1 MNVDPRLL
9 AAAAVARGAPVAPAV
24 VPRHEVMDPRFA
36 TFVLANAALEPLVE
50 GCRWLEGPVWF
61 GDQGLLLVSDL
72 PNDRILRVT
81 EAGEVSVYRQ
91 PAGFVNGQTRDR
103 EGRLVACSHLHRSIT
118 RTGLDGVVETLVD
131 RYRGKRLNA
140 PNDIVVKRD
149 GTIWFTDPPYGTQS
163 DYEGEKQVP
172 ELPAAVYCFDP
183 RDATLTQVADDFDG
197 PNGLAFSPDE
207 SRLYVAESGHQFA
220 AQPKRHIRVFTV
232 DGAGPRLHDG
242 RLFHT
247 VSPGYADGF
256 RCDEEGNLWSSA
268 GDGVHCIAPSGDL
281 LGKIAVPHAV
291 TNLCF
296 GGRMRARLF
305 LCAGDTLYA
314 LSVNRR
320 GAGWP

>member
-1 MNVDPRLL
+1 MNVDPRVLAL
-9 AAAAVARGAPVAPAV
+9 AAGRAAPVAPALI
-24 VPRHEVMDPRFA
+24 PRHEVIEPRFA
-36 TFVLANAALEPLVE
+36 SFVLANAALEPLVE

-61 GDQGLLLVSDL
+61 ADQRVLLVSDL
-72 PNDRILRVT
+72 PHDRILRVT

-103 EGRLVACSHLHRSIT
+103 EGRLIACSHGHRSVT
-118 RTGLDGVVETLVD
+118 CTALDGTLETLVD

-149 GTIWFTDPPYGTQS
+149 GTIWFTDPPYGIES

-172 ELPAAVYCFDP
+172 ELPASVYCFDP
-183 RDATLTQVADDFDG
+183 RDATLTMVADDFDG

-207 SRLYVAESGHQFA
+207 TRLYVAESGHQFA
-220 AQPKRHIRVFTV
+220 NAPHRHIRVFDV
-232 DGAGPRLHDG
+232 DAARL
-242 RLFHT
+242 RNERVFHT

-256 RCDEEGNLWSSA
+256 RCDVDGNLWSSA
-268 GDGVHCIAPSGDL
+268 GDGVHCIAPTGDL
-281 LGKIAVPHAV
+281 LGKIFVPHAV
-291 TNLCF
+291 ANLCF